1 MSRIHGSMQPSQ
13 GPSGDLLDW
22 IVRAEEVCREASRG
36 NMEARILH
44 IESGP
49 DELRGLLRGI
59 NHMLDM
65 TDAFV
70 REATASL
77 QCASEGRFFRR
88 VLPNGMLGSF
98 RVASRSIND
107 ATRQMDVKTQEL
119 DQAERRR
126 RQMGEDFRKTVE
138 VVEGLAQASQQI
150 AGFSKVIKSIADQTN
165 LLALNAAIEAARC
178 GEAGKGFAVVADEV
192 KRLSQ
197 QATEATRSIEAQLE
211 SIERATE
218 ATVASIEMV
227 RATLAGDEPE
237 DNETVPHTPVSMG
250 ADG

>member
-1 MSRIHGSMQPSQ
+1 MSRGEASLRAGSEA
-13 GPSGDLLDW
+13 GCDLFEW
-22 IVRAEEVCREASRG
+22 IGRAEQVCREAARG
-36 NMEARILH
+36 NMEARLLH
-44 IESGP
+44 IGAGP
-49 DELRGLLRGI
+49 PELAGLLHAI

-98 RVASRSIND
+98 RIASRSIND
-107 ATRQMDVKTQEL
+107 ATRQMDIKTQEL
-119 DQAERRR
+119 GEAERRR
-126 RQMGEDFRKTVE
+126 RQMGEDFRRTVE
-138 VVEGLAQASQQI
+138 VVEGLAQASQEI
-150 AGFSKVIKSIADQTN
+150 AGFSKIIKSIADQTN

-227 RATLAGDEPE
+227 RSTLSGEEPP
-237 DNETVPHTPVSMG
+237 DAQAS
-250 ADG
+250 

>member
-1 MSRIHGSMQPSQ
+1 MTPDDGAMRKFEDA
-13 GPSGDLLDW
+13 SGDFLEW
-22 IVRAEEVCREASRG
+22 IARAEQVCREASRG
-36 NMEARILH
+36 NLEARLLH
-44 IESGP
+44 IDAGP
-49 DELRGLLRGI
+49 AGLRGLLRAI
-59 NHMLDM
+59 NHLLDM

-98 RVASRSIND
+98 GVASRSIND
-107 ATRQMDVKTQEL
+107 ATRQMDVKTREL
-119 DQAERRR
+119 EHAERRR

-178 GEAGKGFAVVADEV
+178 GEAGRGFAVVAEEV

-197 QATEATRSIEAQLE
+197 QAGEATRSIEAQLA
-211 SIERATE
+211 SIERATQ
-218 ATVASIEMV
+218 ATVSSIEMV
-227 RATLAGDEPE
+227 RSTLTGE
-237 DNETVPHTPVSMG
+237 DP
-250 ADG
+250 AD